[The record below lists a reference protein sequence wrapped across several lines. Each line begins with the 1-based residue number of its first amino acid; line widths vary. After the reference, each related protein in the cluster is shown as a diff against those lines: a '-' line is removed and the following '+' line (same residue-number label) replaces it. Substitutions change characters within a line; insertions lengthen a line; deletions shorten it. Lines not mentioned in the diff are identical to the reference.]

1 MGAQALVTDTAACCA
16 VLVGFGEQHMQAAAG
31 CHLLLLRCLL
41 LWLLSSASPW
51 ASPSPRA
58 RLMEG
63 VPAQPFVPHGLLLRP
78 RVSHIKQP
86 QVGSCAHLAGR
97 AAGWRFSW
105 WWWWG
110 AHRPLQ
116 AASISISEI
125 VGHFTS

>member
-1 MGAQALVTDTAACCA
+1 
-16 VLVGFGEQHMQAAAG
+16 MQAAAG

-41 LWLLSSASPW
+41 LWLLSSASPL
-51 ASPSPRA
+51 AGPSPRA

-63 VPAQPFVPHGLLLRP
+63 VPAQPFVPHGLLLWP
-78 RVSHIKQP
+78 RVGHVKQP

-97 AAGWRFSW
+97 TAGWGVG

-116 AASISISEI
+116 TASTCTSET
-125 VGHFTS
+125 VDRFNS